1 MERAAQV
8 KREPVWEPG
17 GTTLQNNRM
26 EQSQPAFTIPSQLG
40 KHASPLPENAN
51 SGGPAHERR

>member
-1 MERAAQV
+1 MELAAQV

-17 GTTLQNNRM
+17 VTTLQNNRM

-40 KHASPLPENAN
+40 KHASPLP
-51 SGGPAHERR
+51 